1 MYWIP
6 FRLHIHNYNFIV
18 RLVFCSFTNH
28 ISESAKDLSA
38 ILQTDDE
45 NSVTNQLYSDLFGDW
60 LHFRPKTPDDELD
73 VYGNFGEDFPQFVEN
88 ASLTVDIQRL
98 TDSDVVH
105 DKNIGTSVLL
115 ASSNTNSNTNGKYS
129 PKSTFDHHTV
139 DNTFTSNPFSYE
151 CVQGSSQKNET
162 YPIGSTPSPEYDD
175 ESSADELN
183 LSGDSLPGGLTL
195 SLGDNEA
202 NDKAIDTLLEE
213 CNGKSNRILLFFSE
227 FRSFH
232 IETYIMFIN
241 SVRFG

>member
-1 MYWIP
+1 M
-6 FRLHIHNYNFIV
+6 
-18 RLVFCSFTNH
+18 
-28 ISESAKDLSA
+28 
-38 ILQTDDE
+38 
-45 NSVTNQLYSDLFGDW
+45 VTNQLYSDLFGDW

-105 DKNIGTSVLL
+105 GKNNGTAVLL
-115 ASSNTNSNTNGKYS
+115 ASSSNTSNTNGKCS
-129 PKSTFDHHTV
+129 PKSTFDNTL

-151 CVQGSSQKNET
+151 CVQGSAQKNDT
-162 YPIGSTPSPEYDD
+162 YPIGSTPSPVYDD

-183 LSGDSLPGGLTL
+183 LSGDSLPGLAL

-213 CNGKSNRILLFFSE
+213 CNGK
-227 FRSFH
+227 
-232 IETYIMFIN
+232 
-241 SVRFG
+241 

>member
-1 MYWIP
+1 MCALQ
-6 FRLHIHNYNFIV
+6 F
-18 RLVFCSFTNH
+18 VFFFFSFTNH

-38 ILQTDDE
+38 ISQIDDD

-60 LHFRPKTPDDELD
+60 LHFRPKTPDDDLD

-98 TDSDVVH
+98 TDCVDVH
-105 DKNIGTSVLL
+105 DKTYGTSLLL
-115 ASSNTNSNTNGKYS
+115 APSNPNHTNGKFVP
-129 PKSTFDHHTV
+129 PKSIFDSTI

-151 CVQGSSQKNET
+151 CVHGSSPKNET
-162 YPIGSTPSPEYDD
+162 YPIGSSPSPDYDD

-183 LSGDSLPGGLTL
+183 LSGDSLPGLTL

-213 CNGKSNRILLFFSE
+213 CNGKSNRIKKMKNSLVNSKFTLNIHFFS
-227 FRSFH
+227 FFYLHS
-232 IETYIMFIN
+232 I
-241 SVRFG
+241 RFG